1 MQGRG
6 VDRISVCSHSPRTEV
21 PEIDAR
27 LLRRALALP
36 LFGLCV
42 GASVQA
48 QAEAY
53 THIGHA
59 AESFAETP
67 TGQGLLP
74 TAMAEARIAEQ
85 HVELAVAD
93 SLTLVGMRRHAGHVI
108 HALDPDVVQGVGP
121 GLGFGVRRAAL
132 EAMRHVE
139 LAAAADSASESV
151 TLHALHI
158 TTSLANVVQW
168 VDEAVALAQ
177 QIQSTSS
184 VAAAVPLVE
193 RLEGLCQAILWGRD
207 GNGDGVVGWRE
218 GDGGVAQATY
228 HMNLLRRAEGLRL

>member
-1 MQGRG
+1 MS
-6 VDRISVCSHSPRTEV
+6 I
-21 PEIDAR
+21 
-27 LLRRALALP
+27 LRRAPALAC
-36 LFGLCV
+36 FATCI
-42 GASVQA
+42 ATSVAA
-48 QAEAY
+48 QADVR
-53 THIGHA
+53 THIGYA

-108 HALDPDVVQGVGP
+108 HALDPDVVAGAGP

-132 EAMRHVE
+132 EALRHVE
-139 LAAAADSASESV
+139 LAAAADSASENV

-168 VDEAVALAQ
+168 VDEAVTLAQ
-177 QIQSTSS
+177 QIQTAPS
-184 VAAAVPLVE
+184 VAAAVPMVQ
-193 RLEGLCQAILWGRD
+193 RLESLCRAILWGRD